1 MEQKYFNSINWKRV
15 NDVNNKI
22 EKISNQNQVA
32 FLDDMNIFCNLDS
45 KRCKVLHNDIKI
57 HTDNSGHTTF
67 EANSFLSKKLIESTD
82 ILKILDIQ

>member
-1 MEQKYFNSINWKRV
+1 
-15 NDVNNKI
+15 
-22 EKISNQNQVA
+22 
-32 FLDDMNIFCNLDS
+32 MNIFCNLDS